1 MCFRWFVIFQQFCS
15 SLSIGQ
21 VLRAMSAASNDQPA
35 EQSTLTRA
43 QLKRFLGNRKWKIVK
58 DTWDEQDAAEVAAAD
73 AEPHGLSWRAKKPK
87 LEEKKKARAADA
99 DAEPHGQPRAK
110 KQEAAA
116 KAASAK
122 EKKKAATAAA
132 AAQKNRAT
140 KPKAKA
146 TTQAKAKPTAVA
158 RKAGV
163 NSEPADGLFLLR

>member
-1 MCFRWFVIFQQFCS
+1 MFLENKIVKRVLFRWFVIFQQFCS

-99 DAEPHGQPRAK
+99 DAEPHDQPRAK
-110 KQEAAA
+110 KQRAAA
-116 KAASAK
+116 KAASAN
-122 EKKKAATAAA
+122 EKKK
-132 AAQKNRAT
+132 
-140 KPKAKA
+140 KA
-146 TTQAKAKPTAVA
+146 TGHTPPPEQKRRASVDRLWNDRMMPE
-158 RKAGV
+158 G
-163 NSEPADGLFLLR
+163 